1 MPRVSEEHLERRRQ
15 QILDAAQTCFARKGL
30 HTTTM
35 QDVFAESGLSAG
47 AVYRYFKSKDDIIA
61 ALTTEA
67 TVDLRAALSEAV
79 FSDPLPTPPELIRT
93 ISETIVRLSGP
104 GGPVRLIPQ
113 AWALALTDANIADY
127 VRTNIGGIRRLWVDY
142 AIRMRE
148 IGWLPPDA
156 DVEAVGKAFLGL
168 LPGFILQFLILG
180 DTDPESFSRGVE
192 QMLPAYARLPL
203 PEASPN

>member
-47 AVYRYFKSKDDIIA
+47 AVYRYFKSKDDIIS

-67 TVDLRAALSEAV
+67 TVDLRASLSEAV
-79 FSDPLPTPPELIRT
+79 HSDPLPTPPELIRT
-93 ISETIVRLSGP
+93 IAETIVTLSAP

-113 AWALALTDANIADY
+113 AWALALTDPNIGDY
-127 VRTNIGGIRRLWVDY
+127 VRTNIGGIRRLWRDY
-142 AIRMRE
+142 AERMVE
-148 IGWLPPDA
+148 VGWLPPDA
-156 DVEAVGKAFLGL
+156 DTDAVAKALLGV
-168 LPGFILQFLILG
+168 LPGFILQYLILG
-180 DTDPESFSRGVE
+180 DTDPETLARGVT
-192 QMLPAYARLPL
+192 QLFPDYRATAGQITHG
-203 PEASPN
+203 

>member
-15 QILDAAQTCFARKGL
+15 QILDAAQTCFARRGL

-67 TVDLRAALSEAV
+67 TTELRAILYEAV
-79 FSDPLPTPPELIRT
+79 YSDPLPTPPDLIRT
-93 ISETIVRLSGP
+93 VAEAIVRLAAP

-113 AWALALTDANIADY
+113 AWSMALTDPNIADY
-127 VRTNIGGIRRLWVDY
+127 VRTSMGGIRRLWHDY
-142 AIRMRE
+142 TKRMVE
-148 IGWLPPDA
+148 HGWLPA
-156 DVEAVGKAFLGL
+156 DTDTDAVGKAFVGL
-168 LPGFILQFLILG
+168 MPGFMLQHLILG
-180 DTDPESFSRGVE
+180 DTDPDTYARGVE
-192 QMLPAYARLPL
+192 QLLATYEYAAPAAG
-203 PEASPN
+203 

>member
-47 AVYRYFKSKDDIIA
+47 AVYRYFKSKDHLIA

-67 TVDLRAALSEAV
+67 TVDLHAAMSEAV
-79 FSDPLPTPPELIRT
+79 YSDPLPTPPELMHT
-93 ISETIVRLSGP
+93 VAEAVVRLSTP
-104 GGPVRLIPQ
+104 GGAVRLIPQ
-113 AWALALTDANIADY
+113 AWSLALTDPNIADY
-127 VRTNIGGIRRLWVDY
+127 VRTNMAGVRKLWFDYTRRMVD
-142 AIRMRE
+142 

-156 DVEAVGKAFLGL
+156 DTDAVAKTLLGL
-168 LPGFILQFLILG
+168 LPGFILQYLIMG
-180 DTDPESFSRGVE
+180 DVDPETLTHGVE
-192 QMLPAYARLPL
+192 QLFPTFRHTAVAPG
-203 PEASPN
+203 